1 MPTTKRRHQITESD
15 ATREALELAA
25 KHWPEDAGRPSRLL
39 ARLIGEGAEAIQS
52 DARREQRRAVIGR
65 HRGAFANA
73 YPVGYLEEARREW
86 PD

>member
-15 ATREALELAA
+15 VMREALELAA
-25 KHWPEDAGRPSRLL
+25 EHWPEDAGRPSRLL
-39 ARLIGEGAEAIQS
+39 VRLIGEGAEAIQS
-52 DARREQRRAVIGR
+52 DARREKRQAMVGR
-65 HRGAFANA
+65 YRGAFADA